1 MAKTALE
8 KLHVDK
14 QPKIVDSLPEGVTWG
29 PPGCSMVVSTP
40 LEVDGLMKRVRTGK
54 LTTITEIRE
63 SLAQRH
69 GTDIACPISTG
80 IFINIS
86 AAAAEE
92 RRAQGAKRITP
103 WWRTLKSGGELNPK
117 FPGGVDHQ
125 RSLLEAEGFTVQRKG
140 KRKLVVADFE
150 KQTIMPA

>member
-14 QPKIVDSLPEGVTWG
+14 QPKVVDSLPEGVTWG
-29 PPGCSMVVSTP
+29 PPGSSMVVSTP
-40 LEVDGLMKRVRTGK
+40 LEVDGLMKRVRKGK
-54 LTTITEIRE
+54 LTTITELRE
-63 SLAQRH
+63 ALAQRH

-92 RRAQGAKRITP
+92 RRAQGAKRVTP

-125 RSLLEAEGFTVQRKG
+125 RSLLEAEGFTVQQKG